1 MWKLISIAVV
11 DKYDI
16 INCSK
21 LSHPNLNPPNL
32 NPPPVLI
39 KPNVLVL
46 GNGWAGSNFSSGL
59 DKSKYNL
66 TIVDKNDYF
75 LQTHKMSSNY
85 NPIKQVLIPNSKFIK
100 GNVKAID
107 TKNKSVIINDIQL
120 KYDYLV
126 FGLGSQI
133 NTFNVPGADTY
144 CYFYKTIHDMK
155 LIAELKNTTVVIIGG
170 GVAGIEL
177 GYKILANNKNISNIK
192 IIEARD
198 ILPGFSKITKDKIKK
213 DLDSKGIKLELNCK
227 VNEIS
232 ELDSNSNSNSNSNI
246 KYAIS
251 TSIDGEQVIFYENNI
266 IWTGGIKSH
275 ELKPGASPDVFIIG
289 DNSGLGPSTGQKAK
303 QEGKW
308 LAKLFNNNFD
318 DKYANFKFTSK
329 GKIIHTNN
337 GSYIEFCD
345 KSTIWLPKY
354 FDWAIYKIIDI
365 C

>member
-1 MWKLISIAVV
+1 MLKLISIVAI

-21 LSHPNLNPPNL
+21 LKPK
-32 NPPPVLI
+32 I

-75 LQTHKMSSNY
+75 LETHKMSSNY
-85 NPIKQVLIPNSKFIK
+85 NPIKQVHIPNSKFIK
-100 GNVKAID
+100 DKVKEID
-107 TKNKSVIINDIQL
+107 TKNKLVILSDMQI

-126 FGLGSQI
+126 FALGSRI
-133 NTFNVPGADTY
+133 NTFNIPGVDTH
-144 CYFYKTIHDMK
+144 CYFYKTIDDLK
-155 LIAELKNTTVVIIGG
+155 LISELKNTTVSIIGG

-177 GYKILANNKNISNIK
+177 GYKIFANNQNISNIK
-192 IIEARD
+192 IIEAQD
-198 ILPGFSKITKDKIKK
+198 ILPGFSKITIDKIKK
-213 DLDSKGIKLELNCK
+213 DLDSKGIRLELNCK

-232 ELDSNSNSNSNSNI
+232 ELNSNSNI

-266 IWTGGIKSH
+266 IWTGGIKPH
-275 ELKPGASPDVFIIG
+275 ELKPDITPDVFIIG
-289 DNSGLGPSTGQKAK
+289 DNSALEPRTAQKAK

-308 LAKLFNNNFD
+308 LAKYFNNGFD
-318 DKYANFKFTSK
+318 DAYANFKFKSS
-329 GKIIHTNN
+329 GKIIHTND
-337 GSYIEFCD
+337 GFYIEICD
-345 KSTIWLPKY
+345 KCTIFLPKY
-354 FDWAIYKIIDI
+354 FDWIIYKIIDM